1 MSHSNHLRP
10 AIQVTDPILL
20 LLGELR
26 ECAARE
32 HDRDRLAQLGIN
44 DLLNT
49 IALQVAELEAQGE
62 NRLSK
67 HCL

>member
-20 LLGELR
+20 LLGVLR

-32 HDRDRLAQLGIN
+32 HDRDRLAQLLLGIN
-44 DLLNT
+44 DLLDT

-62 NRLSK
+62 NLSN
-67 HCL
+67 